1 VNVQQSTPR
10 ILIADDHQ
18 LLADA
23 CKGILEPEFEVV
35 GIVVDGRALIDAA
48 FTLKPD
54 VIIVDIGMP
63 MLNGLDA
70 AERIKREMPKTKLV
84 FLSMNMGCDV
94 VADAFRKGA
103 SAYVT
108 KQSGLLELA
117 IAIRRVIRGQ
127 SYLSPLIARETLMSL
142 LNNKQGPQSQISQ
155 RQAEI
160 LQLLAEGRSMK
171 EIADVLKIRPGTVAF
186 HKYRIMKRIHV
197 KSNAELLS
205 YAIKRRMMSSE
216 AASF

>member
-1 VNVQQSTPR
+1 M
-10 ILIADDHQ
+10 IADDHQ

-23 CKGILEPEFEVV
+23 CKRILEPEFEVV
-35 GIVVDGRALIDAA
+35 GIVVDGPALIDAA

-63 MLNGLDA
+63 MLNGLEA
-70 AERIKREMPKTKLV
+70 GERIKREMPMTKLV

-117 IAIRRVIRGQ
+117 IALRKVIRGE
-127 SYLSPLIARETLMSL
+127 SYLSPLIARDSLMSL
-142 LNNKQGPQSQISQ
+142 LNNKRVPKTKISQ
-155 RQAEI
+155 RQTEI
-160 LQLLAEGRSMK
+160 LKLLAEGRSTK
-171 EIADVLKIRPGTVAF
+171 QIADALKIRPGTVAF
-186 HKYRIMKRIHV
+186 HKYTIMKQINV
-197 KSNAELLS
+197 KSNAELLT
-205 YAIKRRMMSSE
+205 YAIKCQTMTSK